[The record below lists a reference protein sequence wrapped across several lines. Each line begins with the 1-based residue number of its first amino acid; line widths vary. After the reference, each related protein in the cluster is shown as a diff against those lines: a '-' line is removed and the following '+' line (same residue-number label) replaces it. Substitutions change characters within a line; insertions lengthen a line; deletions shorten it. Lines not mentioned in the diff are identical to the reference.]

1 MLEKNMHELKTRIE
15 GNKCTHFF
23 LTFFLFALFPKM
35 TSDMNDAF
43 EML

>member
-1 MLEKNMHELKTRIE
+1 MLERKMHELKTRIE

-23 LTFFLFALFPKM
+23 LTFLFALFPKM